1 MSFFNRG
8 PSKGAKAFESSA
20 GRRISHGPDAFV
32 SASFLAMDAAA
43 NGLLPDTTREGQ
55 VARMQHLVDVQCG
68 QASPK
73 GATAAVVSTLARYL
87 DRGSHVRAEMGHAWS
102 RVAAAEDKLKARAA
116 AAGAKAAEAEEQH
129 RQQQQAPAAPEV
141 TTTQGKAL
149 LPPSTGESKDKD
161 KAPEVTTTQGKALLP
176 PSTGESKDKD
186 NDEDS
191 SKSADDLSLLRK
203 IRAVVADAA
212 SDTTETV
219 DAAAVLDT
227 LMRML
232 KLGDYAHSMSS
243 LRESLA
249 RLPRRSENNGNSV
262 KVPQTLAKSAIRAGL
277 LIQITSREELLSE
290 TEQDVV
296 WLRGTKSG
304 GDAGVFLATKSCGK
318 FGDDSDGK
326 GMGFPE
332 DGNSWAAMFMET
344 EKGVG
349 KDYTFKER
357 GKVYAYSVTPR
368 ELAALPADDLVSQY
382 AEISKKCHVTSDWVK
397 ETMHGR
403 WKTLI
408 DGKIAAA
415 ERPLDFAFC
424 DLSGIDLSAVGSGM
438 RGASFEGA
446 NLNGCNLSSCD
457 LSGANF
463 DGARN
468 VSGADL
474 SECTLWGFV
483 PRRSV
488 SGRAVEVPTALA
500 EAFIL
505 TGKLVQIT
513 DKTDLKD
520 PKSEDIVW
528 LRGSAENSL
537 AGTYLATKA
546 TGSYRSDSDGSGMAI
561 EQKSNSQAVLL
572 RQTRDEGS
580 SYTFAK
586 KGKAF
591 RYAERITDEERAFHA
606 LVAEKE
612 KAARAAKRAS
622 MAPNLEQFYGPDGPA
637 LFALANAMSDEY
649 GIPFWEDWNSK
660 VPSKAWYSSGSVEGS
675 PANFEDFGLM
685 FCPLAD
691 GAGGA
696 ASDGA
701 AGASKAGE
709 KKSSIRQIRLS
720 CACTK

>member
-68 QASPK
+68 RASPK

-161 KAPEVTTTQGKALLP
+161 
-176 PSTGESKDKD
+176 

-212 SDTTETV
+212 SDTTLSV

-357 GKVYAYSVTPR
+357 GAY
-368 ELAALPADDLVSQY
+368 Q
-382 AEISKKCHVTSDWVK
+382 
-397 ETMHGR
+397 R
-403 WKTLI
+403 W
-408 DGKIAAA
+408 
-415 ERPLDFAFC
+415 
-424 DLSGIDLSAVGSGM
+424 
-438 RGASFEGA
+438 
-446 NLNGCNLSSCD
+446 
-457 LSGANF
+457 
-463 DGARN
+463 
-468 VSGADL
+468 
-474 SECTLWGFV
+474 
-483 PRRSV
+483 
-488 SGRAVEVPTALA
+488 
-500 EAFIL
+500 
-505 TGKLVQIT
+505 
-513 DKTDLKD
+513 
-520 PKSEDIVW
+520 
-528 LRGSAENSL
+528 
-537 AGTYLATKA
+537 
-546 TGSYRSDSDGSGMAI
+546 
-561 EQKSNSQAVLL
+561 
-572 RQTRDEGS
+572 
-580 SYTFAK
+580 
-586 KGKAF
+586 
-591 RYAERITDEERAFHA
+591 
-606 LVAEKE
+606 
-612 KAARAAKRAS
+612 
-622 MAPNLEQFYGPDGPA
+622 
-637 LFALANAMSDEY
+637 
-649 GIPFWEDWNSK
+649 
-660 VPSKAWYSSGSVEGS
+660 
-675 PANFEDFGLM
+675 
-685 FCPLAD
+685 
-691 GAGGA
+691 
-696 ASDGA
+696 
-701 AGASKAGE
+701 
-709 KKSSIRQIRLS
+709 
-720 CACTK
+720 